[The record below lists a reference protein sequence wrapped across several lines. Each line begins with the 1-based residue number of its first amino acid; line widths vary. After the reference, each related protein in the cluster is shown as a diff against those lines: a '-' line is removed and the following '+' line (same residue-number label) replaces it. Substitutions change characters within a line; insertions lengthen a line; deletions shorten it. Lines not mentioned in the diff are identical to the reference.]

1 MSTNSKKEYDHNRYE
16 QNKDEIKERNKKYWA
31 VHREELNAKR
41 REKNKQSNDAS
52 IETATNN
59 NKWWTTEDMLDVLT
73 MMEAGQSI
81 SQIAPQVNRSE
92 EAVKNIMKRK
102 AFKELKENKPIK
114 K

>member
-1 MSTNSKKEYDHNRYE
+1 MSTNSKKEYDHERYE
-16 QNKDEIKERNKKYWA
+16 QNKTEMNERSRQYWDA
-31 VHREELNAKR
+31 HRDELNAKR

-52 IETATNN
+52 IATATNN
-59 NKWWTTEDMLDVLT
+59 NQRWTTEDMLDVLT

-92 EAVKNIMKRK
+92 EAVKSVMKRK
-102 AFKELKENKPIK
+102 AFKELKENNPIK